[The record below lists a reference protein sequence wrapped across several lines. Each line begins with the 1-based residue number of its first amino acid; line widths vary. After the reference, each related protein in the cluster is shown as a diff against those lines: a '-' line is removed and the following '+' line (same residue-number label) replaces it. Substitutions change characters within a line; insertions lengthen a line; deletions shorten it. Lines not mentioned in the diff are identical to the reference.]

1 MKIPDQWL
9 DAVFFL
15 GTRAANSVEG
25 AIHWKGTGFVLSHP
39 TELGAAVRSL
49 YLVTARHNIEGARA
63 EGNLWLRLNTGD
75 GQSVVL
81 ESDPNGPWV
90 FHPDETVDI
99 AIAEPSAMGAF
110 SFPFALASEQIFTA
124 HDAKVLDF
132 GIGSELL
139 TMGLF
144 GNREGTG
151 HNIPVVR
158 TGIVS
163 AMPGELIDDGTG
175 HGPYSGYLAEILSMG
190 GLSGSPV
197 FFHATS
203 GTEMPRTSFYLV
215 GIIRSHWDE
224 RPPGALQNLPRPEWL
239 NRGIA
244 AVTPAIGIAQMLG
257 TGHYRMTF
265 TDTD

>member
-1 MKIPDQWL
+1 VKIPNEWL

-15 GTRAANSVEG
+15 GTRAGHADVG
-25 AIHWKGTGFVLSHP
+25 VPRWKGTGFVLSHP
-39 TELGAAVRSL
+39 DELTPGVRHL

-63 EGNLWLRLNTGD
+63 EGNLWLRLNTAG
-75 GQSVVL
+75 GQSVVV
-81 ESDPNGPWV
+81 EADPYGRWR
-90 FHPDETVDI
+90 FHDDETVDI
-99 AIAEPSAMGAF
+99 AMADPSAIGEF
-110 SFPFALASEQIFTA
+110 TFPFALATEQIFTA
-124 HDAKVLDF
+124 HDAEVLDF

-151 HNIPVVR
+151 HNIPVIR

-215 GIIRSHWDE
+215 GVIRSHWDE
-224 RPPGALQNLPRPEWL
+224 RPPGALQDLPRPEWL

-244 AVTPAIGIAQMLG
+244 AVTPAIGIAEMLRG
-257 TGHYRMTF
+257 ATRPS
-265 TDTD
+265 DIREP